1 MVPMKSLL
9 HQLFTSNLL
18 LWLLTALVSCKVNHL
33 ADVQISAYRV
43 AEVENINEDP
53 EILAMISPYK
63 TQVEEEMNVVIG
75 RAVEKME
82 KSEGTLGNWMADVV
96 LRQGQIYD
104 GGHIDCAL
112 LNTGGIR
119 IPALQKGPITKGLV
133 FELMPFDNQLVVV
146 EMNASVFQQLADK
159 MAERGGWPLS
169 EGLRYTIQDGKAVGV
184 LIRGAAPDPAKT
196 YRILLPDYI
205 ANGGDDCFFLVDQ
218 PQKELGVLVRDAIIE
233 CVSRDSQEG
242 REQYPGKLGR
252 ISKP

>member
-1 MVPMKSLL
+1 MKSIL
-9 HQLFTSNLL
+9 NLL
-18 LWLLTALVSCKVNHL
+18 LSRGLLIWLLPALVSCKVNHL

-63 TQVEEEMNVVIG
+63 AQVEQEMNVVIG
-75 RAVEKME
+75 QAVETME

-104 GGHIDCAL
+104 GGHLDCAL
-112 LNTGGIR
+112 LNSGGIR
-119 IPALQKGPITKGLV
+119 IPALQKGPITKGLI

-146 EMNASVFQQLADK
+146 EMNASVFRQLADK
-159 MAERGGWPLS
+159 MAARGGWPLS
-169 EGLRYTIQDGKAVGV
+169 EGLTYTIKDGKAVDV
-184 LIRGAAPDPAKT
+184 LIRGEAPDPAKT

-233 CVSRDSQEG
+233 CVSRDSREG
-242 REQYPGKLGR
+242 RDQYPGQLGR
-252 ISKP
+252 ISIP